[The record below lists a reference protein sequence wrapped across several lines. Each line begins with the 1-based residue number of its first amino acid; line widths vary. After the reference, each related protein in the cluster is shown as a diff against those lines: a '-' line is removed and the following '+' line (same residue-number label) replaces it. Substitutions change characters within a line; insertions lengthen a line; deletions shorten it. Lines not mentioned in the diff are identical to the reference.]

1 MYDNNKTK
9 EAKMDSI
16 TQLFFSQIIKNEI
29 NSDIFDYLIDSNIYF
44 KKFLAEEHFIFDLN
58 SHQKLKIP
66 AFQWLHHL
74 IVNQSNYLE
83 KEKLKKSFYKHFPDI
98 FDNFIPSY
106 LIEDDI
112 YQPIFSSSFYPKKE
126 ETKEKVNITSIETRE
141 QKVTISENNDDLL
154 TVNEHVKH
162 NILSAKDEI
171 AAFSNN
177 IYLSEYYF
185 YSHNL
190 MNENTKDFSYS
201 KKIETPTLEIKNEI
215 IQHPEFYSLNETL
228 IYHHVSKLYQLKLND
243 NIKLSFED
251 LNFFHIYNL
260 KSQNIN
266 VFVDF
271 LNFPIQLSFSLLGSH
286 LNNTDKSIIFDFIK
300 KSILN
305 NNISFSW
312 TLPKLITFL
321 NHLPTELLEL
331 DFIFNFMNRLHKDYH
346 FLNKYFFDF
355 IALKDASL
363 FKDLLAKIQ
372 ENNLNL
378 NVKINHFQYS
388 EKNTSLHD
396 YIENI
401 TLLKNSINYPIIST
415 IIDDILI
422 QLNFINEQKNITYLK
437 KYFFENYIT
446 LEKIVNNYLPH
457 IINNF
462 NNIPEHLLK
471 NKEDYFLEITL
482 KQLQT
487 IENKLLSIIEL
498 FSDNKISEM
507 NVFQKFLDEALK

>member
-74 IVNQSNYLE
+74 IINQSNYLE

-112 YQPIFSSSFYPKKE
+112 YHPIFSSSFY
-126 ETKEKVNITSIETRE
+126 
-141 QKVTISENNDDLL
+141 
-154 TVNEHVKH
+154 
-162 NILSAKDEI
+162 
-171 AAFSNN
+171 
-177 IYLSEYYF
+177 
-185 YSHNL
+185 
-190 MNENTKDFSYS
+190 
-201 KKIETPTLEIKNEI
+201 
-215 IQHPEFYSLNETL
+215 
-228 IYHHVSKLYQLKLND
+228 
-243 NIKLSFED
+243 
-251 LNFFHIYNL
+251 
-260 KSQNIN
+260 
-266 VFVDF
+266 
-271 LNFPIQLSFSLLGSH
+271 
-286 LNNTDKSIIFDFIK
+286 
-300 KSILN
+300 
-305 NNISFSW
+305 
-312 TLPKLITFL
+312 
-321 NHLPTELLEL
+321 
-331 DFIFNFMNRLHKDYH
+331 
-346 FLNKYFFDF
+346 
-355 IALKDASL
+355 
-363 FKDLLAKIQ
+363 
-372 ENNLNL
+372 
-378 NVKINHFQYS
+378 
-388 EKNTSLHD
+388 
-396 YIENI
+396 
-401 TLLKNSINYPIIST
+401 
-415 IIDDILI
+415 
-422 QLNFINEQKNITYLK
+422 
-437 KYFFENYIT
+437 
-446 LEKIVNNYLPH
+446 PH